1 MTELEKANELTLRII
16 QSFGSKV
23 GLKSRF
29 SGFSASLNLDSWDG
43 VNPEL

>member
-1 MTELEKANELTLRII
+1 MKLYYELFKVKR
-16 QSFGSKV
+16 FGSKV

>member
-1 MTELEKANELTLRII
+1 MMELEKPNEFKIK
-16 QSFGSKV
+16 SFGSKV